1 MLNSFTNS
9 KEYGAGP
16 GFSGVGPGITVV
28 NNIDAYAVNTDW
40 KKAFLD
46 KEKLQVKMLVL
57 L

>member
-9 KEYGAGP
+9 KGIRCWSR
-16 GFSGVGPGITVV
+16 FSGVGPGITVDV

-46 KEKLQVKMLVL
+46 KENFKSRC
-57 L
+57 